1 MNNYKVTTKTMY
13 TSHVPQKGQ
22 YDDNALAS
30 VLQAVKS
37 FCYPVVMQFSIKNYT
52 QNQLVM
58 TFL

>member
-1 MNNYKVTTKTMY
+1 MY

-37 FCYPVVMQFSIKNYT
+37 FCYPVVMQFSIKKLYT
-52 QNQLVM
+52 KLASKDILM
-58 TFL
+58 S